1 MDTEEE
7 VMKTRWLLPAA
18 LLLAITGCGE
28 LTGGAE
34 GEVTYA
40 EVPSPSEPGGVHP
53 LTLDIAVPE
62 GPGPFPAI
70 VFIHGGGWVIGDL
83 DENGER
89 VQEAS
94 RRGFVGVTIN
104 YRLANLD
111 DGHGKALHPWPAQ
124 LQDVRCALRWLAA
137 NAATYKVDTARVGV
151 LGGSAGGHLA
161 MMSAYARN
169 EARFEP
175 DYCPYSENLEVK
187 AVVSMCGA
195 GDPASVYETTDWWI
209 KPYVTRFLALPDGA
223 KVRDAPEVF
232 ADVSNLTYMGHGP
245 RVPLL
250 ILQGTADTLV
260 LPEVQRAFAVSA
272 QLLGQEVHI
281 ESLEGAGHDIDATH
295 RAESDELIWKWFG
308 ERL

>member
-1 MDTEEE
+1 METEVE
-7 VMKTRWLLPAA
+7 VMKTRWLLPAV
-18 LLLAITGCGE
+18 LLLALTGCGE
-28 LTGGAE
+28 PTGGAE
-34 GEVTYA
+34 GEITYA
-40 EVPSPSEPGGVHP
+40 GVPSPSEPGGVHP

-83 DENGER
+83 DDYGDR
-89 VQEAS
+89 IQEAS

-124 LQDVRCALRWLAA
+124 LQDVRCAFRWLAA
-137 NAATYKVDTARVGV
+137 NASTYKVDTSRVGV

-175 DYCPYSENLEVK
+175 DYCPYSENLDAK
-187 AVVSMCGA
+187 AVLSMCGA

-223 KVRDAPEVF
+223 KVRDTPEVF

-260 LPEVQRAFAVSA
+260 LPEVQRSFAVSA
-272 QLLGQEVHI
+272 QLLGQEVHV
-281 ESLEGAGHDIDATH
+281 EYLEGAGHDIDATH